1 MTAGFD
7 PAMVFLDLGRNL
19 DLIMWSLVE
28 TEFDPGMG
36 GFLVVPGGE
45 TIIAARIDDPF
56 GDLRLTAHRI
66 DADEAATQ
74 RARGGQFRQQQ
85 GIAVISLDLS
95 ATARCPST
103 RLCVVA

>member
-7 PAMVFLDLGRNL
+7 PAMGFLDLGRNL

-28 TEFDPGMG
+28 TEFESGMG
-36 GFLVVPGGE
+36 GFLVFPGGE
-45 TIIAARIDDPF
+45 TIIAAKIDDPF